1 MPRKSALEFLQKETT
16 VAAIL
21 QVNISN
27 NLTNLDKFTSSITGL
42 HPRSSP
48 LQVPPRGVVQ
58 QHPELTEAA
67 DQHVEDLVQGEGDQD
82 AKEGQQLHPENE
94 GEEGA
99 EADDAEAVPVEGDRG
114 QRGEALP
121 GGEEEGEEHHRR
133 GGGHLRRLEQEPL
146 DHQEAAQLEAKT
158 TKTLS
163 QTREEGAVE
172 EC

>member
-1 MPRKSALEFLQKETT
+1 M
-16 VAAIL
+16 
-21 QVNISN
+21 
-27 NLTNLDKFTSSITGL
+27 
-42 HPRSSP
+42 
-48 LQVPPRGVVQ
+48 VQ
-58 QHPELTEAA
+58 QHPDLTEAV
-67 DQHVEDLVQGEGDQD
+67 DQRVEDLVQGEGDQD

-99 EADDAEAVPVEGDRG
+99 EADAEAVPVEGDRG

-133 GGGHLRRLEQEPL
+133 GGGHLRRLEQESL
-146 DHQEAAQLEAKT
+146 DHQEAAQCEAKT

-163 QTREEGAVE
+163 QTREEGVAE